1 MTFYITLCTTV
12 WFPLE
17 TEWQRIILI
26 WHGIVFLNSWISY
39 IYHLVSLNEE
49 CFFYSEAKFSI
60 CELEQETFM
69 LFVETEMNRYA
80 LESCQ
85 KY

>member
-1 MTFYITLCTTV
+1 MPFYVSPCTTV
-12 WFPLE
+12 LFLLE
-17 TEWQRIILI
+17 IEWPRLILI
-26 WHGIVFLNSWISY
+26 WHCIVFLNSWISF
-39 IYHLVSLNEE
+39 IYHLISLNED

-69 LFVETEMNRYA
+69 IFVETEMNRHA